1 MVALTQARES
11 VAGIALLAFT
21 DPKLFASERS
31 LLVEMTLPL
40 ALVIVA
46 IAGVGMP
53 SAVATSDRKA
63 MARQY
68 VNFFENMR
76 VALLCILW
84 P

>member
-11 VAGIALLAFT
+11 VAGIALLALT
-21 DPKLFASERS
+21 GPKLFTSDGPPLVEVMV
-31 LLVEMTLPL
+31 LLVL
-40 ALVIVA
+40 AIAA
-46 IAGVGMP
+46 IAGVSMP
-53 SAVATSDRKA
+53 SAVAVSDRKA